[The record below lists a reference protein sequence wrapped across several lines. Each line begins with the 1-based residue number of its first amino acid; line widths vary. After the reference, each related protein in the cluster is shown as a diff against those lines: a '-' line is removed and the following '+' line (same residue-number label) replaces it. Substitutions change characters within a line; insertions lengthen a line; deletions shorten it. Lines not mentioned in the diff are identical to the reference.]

1 MPTAV
6 SSAGTA
12 GNLSATPPAPNVI
25 STRGMDFRL
34 AMRQS
39 ANTGRPVPTGR
50 DIPRQKP
57 PTMPRKPGRSGQPK
71 DSAPSRPAASSDLS
85 PNQPAVPPDQPQ
97 PSPAGPSASN
107 QPAAVMTQQSLR
119 LAETY
124 ESPGRSPDALPEDAA
139 PPSPAPGAV
148 IALPA
153 QDTALFAGRLPA
165 GAPPADAAGDE
176 SAADSSSPPLAASS
190 SNPTAID
197 SLAPQSMAEADD
209 ELTAPRQG
217 SRPAVAAADAPV
229 AETSPPPAPATPQ
242 LPGPILA
249 ESPPP
254 AAAEAGRHIAD
265 DSFARVNHPRII
277 TAVRAELL
285 SRGGTMQIRLEP
297 PELGAMQ
304 IRVELRDG
312 VLSASFQTSNDTAT
326 RLLSHSLG
334 DLKAALESHG
344 LSVHKLHV
352 QQAPPQ
358 DFRGEGDQGAPPQ
371 GQDQPA
377 HQHEQQRREML
388 RRMWQRLWQ
397 GRQPL
402 DLVA

>member
-1 MPTAV
+1 M
-6 SSAGTA
+6 S
-12 GNLSATPPAPNVI
+12 
-25 STRGMDFRL
+25 
-34 AMRQS
+34 Q
-39 ANTGRPVPTGR
+39 
-50 DIPRQKP
+50 
-57 PTMPRKPGRSGQPK
+57 QPE
-71 DSAPSRPAASSDLS
+71 RPAEA
-85 PNQPAVPPDQPQ
+85 
-97 PSPAGPSASN
+97 
-107 QPAAVMTQQSLR
+107 
-119 LAETY
+119 Y
-124 ESPGRSPDALPEDAA
+124 ESPGRSPDAPPEDAA
-139 PPSPAPGAV
+139 PPSSPPGAV

-153 QDTALFAGRLPA
+153 QETALFAGRLPA
-165 GAPPADAAGDE
+165 AAPAEDAAGDE
-176 SAADSSSPPLAASS
+176 SAPDSSTPPAAASS
-190 SNPTAID
+190 SNPTTID
-197 SLAPQSMAEADD
+197 SLAPQSMAQADD
-209 ELTAPRQG
+209 ELTSARQG
-217 SRPAVAAADAPV
+217 SRPTVVTDDAPS
-229 AETSPPPAPATPQ
+229 AETSPPPAPATPH

-249 ESPPP
+249 ESPAP
-254 AAAEAGRHIAD
+254 ATAEAVRHIAD
-265 DSFARVNHPRII
+265 DSFARVNHPQII

-285 SRGGTMQIRLEP
+285 PRGGTMQIRLEP

-334 DLKAALESHG
+334 DLKAALESQG